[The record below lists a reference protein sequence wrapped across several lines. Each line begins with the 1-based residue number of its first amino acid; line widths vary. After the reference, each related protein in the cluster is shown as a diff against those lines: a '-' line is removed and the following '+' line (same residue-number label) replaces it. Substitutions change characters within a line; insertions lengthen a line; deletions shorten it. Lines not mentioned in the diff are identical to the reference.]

1 MTLLQHVFYRADGE
15 SCHTRLARLRRSVYA
30 DSSQQARRL
39 AEHLEFCKATVPMY
53 RDISL
58 CGDDP
63 FESLRG
69 VAVFDKQRLS
79 ALSPQTLSV
88 EAQPGCRMDS
98 TSGTSGQTFRFM
110 ISRPELCIRKEHE
123 LLANEMLGLAPSERY
138 LQIWGGHES
147 ASPTQ
152 RIKNAAY
159 GLLTGRTL
167 RTVRG
172 PDRNSLAGCVSEVGK
187 HAGGVL
193 LTYPSILY
201 GLCEID
207 DLAETLKTY
216 RAIILTGEAVD
227 YDLFAQFGLRAN
239 LRNRYGSREFGV
251 IALADAGAMHYF
263 GGRYVLETHPTHGLL
278 VTDLAKKAMPMLR
291 YPIGDFVDASD
302 SRPNSSDDIERLT
315 HLGSVEGRTFDVLEG
330 RSGRRYAGTF
340 WTLVLRKR
348 IHVEK
353 FRLRLGA
360 NFQLRVD
367 YVGDMP
373 VEDVTEQLHDAL
385 EGDFD
390 LVVSQVDQ
398 MPELLNAKQKIVSW
412 DT

>member
-1 MTLLQHVFYRADGE
+1 MTVLNRIFYRAGGE
-15 SCHTRLARLRRSVYA
+15 SCHARLGRLRRSVHA
-30 DSSQQARRL
+30 EGSQQARRL
-39 AEHLEFCKATVPMY
+39 AEHLEFCKAAVPMY

-58 CGDDP
+58 TRDDP

-69 VAVFDKQRLS
+69 VEAFDKQRLS

-88 EAQPGCRMDS
+88 ELQPGARMDS
-98 TSGTSGQTFRFM
+98 TSGTSGLTFRFM
-110 ISRPELCIRKEHE
+110 ISRAELCIRKEYE
-123 LLANEMLGLAPSERY
+123 LLANEMLGLAPGGRY

-152 RIKNAAY
+152 RVKNAAY

-172 PDRNSLAGCVSEVGK
+172 PDRNSLAGCVGEVRK
-187 HAGGVL
+187 HAHGVL
-193 LTYPSILY
+193 LTYPSLLL

-227 YDLFAQFGLRAN
+227 YDLFAQFGLREN

-263 GGRYVLETHPTHGLL
+263 GDRYVLETDPTHGLL

-291 YPIGDFVDASD
+291 YPIGDFVDAGD
-302 SRPNSSDDIERLT
+302 AAPNRSDDIQRLA
-315 HLGSVEGRTFDVLEG
+315 HLGSVRGRTFDVLEG
-330 RSGRRYAGTF
+330 RTGRRYAGTF

-360 NFQLRVD
+360 DFRLNVD
-367 YVGDMP
+367 YVGDIS
-373 VEDVTEQLHDAL
+373 VESVTEQLHQAL

-390 LVVSQVDQ
+390 LTVRRVDQ
-398 MPELLNAKQKIVSW
+398 MPELLNAKQRIVSREM
-412 DT
+412 